1 MSVRP
6 FSPFM
11 AANNNFAFTHNFSS
25 LFFWFRDIKGNKMKE
40 VLSADIKTSRG
51 IKCIFHPRR
60 EWHSK
65 WGEIR
70 SQGRMWGERVG
81 EEVAEKRRVGVREE
95 KVGKGRTGGL
105 RGMWN
110 LRGAGFGAGE
120 GGRSTDRIFPRR
132 GLKLAERRTDES
144 TSAGICWGDARR
156 HVFSHP
162 LSASVFRRF
171 RTMTDAGLCGS
182 PPRPCPARA
191 ISIPRV

>member
-1 MSVRP
+1 MSIRP

-65 WGEIR
+65 WGEEIR

-95 KVGKGRTGGL
+95 KAGKGRTGGL

-110 LRGAGFGAGE
+110 LRGAGFGARE
-120 GGRSTDRIFPRR
+120 GGQQTAFSPGVGSSLRSDELMKAPQLGF
-132 GLKLAERRTDES
+132 AEGTQAVMCLVIHYLLLFF
-144 TSAGICWGDARR
+144 AGSGRWLTRVCVGALPAP
-156 HVFSHP
+156 V
-162 LSASVFRRF
+162 
-171 RTMTDAGLCGS
+171 
-182 PPRPCPARA
+182 PPER
-191 ISIPRV
+191 